1 MTEIFDR
8 YAKFYDSL
16 YAEKDYAEECA
27 YVLSLLQ
34 DSEIKTALDFGCGTG
49 KFTEQFAA
57 KGFCV
62 DGIDIS
68 AKMIEIAQERLVLEP
83 HLASLEI
90 TYEAADVRTFTPKK
104 QYDLVYSLFHVINY
118 MTSDDD
124 LRDFFSSAARAMRK
138 DGLLLFDFWYGPGV
152 EADSP
157 TERKKMVDWN
167 GETLGRTAKPRLI
180 PEKNLVMVEY
190 QIETAKEV
198 FSELHTMRYLFD
210 PDIDLFSA
218 PYFATESILGWRED
232 TAPTS
237 DNWNAVAI
245 LRKT

>member
-1 MTEIFDR
+1 VTEIFDR

-27 YVLSLLQ
+27 YVLSLLH

-68 AKMIEIAQERLVLEP
+68 AKMIEIAQERLMLDSQ
-83 HLASLEI
+83 LASLEI
-90 TYEAADVRTFTPKK
+90 AYETADVRTFAPKK

-124 LRDFFSSAARAMRK
+124 VQKFFSSAASALRK
-138 DGLLLFDFWYGPGV
+138 DGLLIFDFWYGPGV

-167 GETLGRTAKPRLI
+167 GETLGRTAKPRLF

-210 PDIDLFSA
+210 ADIDLFSA
-218 PYFATESILGWRED
+218 PYFVTESILGWRED

-245 LRKT
+245 LRRT

>member
-16 YAEKDYAEECA
+16 YVEKDYAEECA
-27 YVLSLLQ
+27 YVLSLLG
-34 DSEIKTALDFGCGTG
+34 DSEIKLALDLGCGTG
-49 KFTEQFAA
+49 KFTEQFAV

-62 DGIDIS
+62 DGVDIS
-68 AKMIEIAQERLVLEP
+68 AKMIEIAKERLILDP
-83 HLASLEI
+83 QLASLEI
-90 TYEAADVRTFTPKK
+90 AYETADVRMFAPKS

-124 LRDFFSSAARAMRK
+124 LRDFFSSAAKALRK
-138 DGLLLFDFWYGPGV
+138 DGLLIFDFWYGPGV

-157 TERKKMVDWN
+157 MERKKVVDWN
-167 GETLGRTAKPRLI
+167 GEALSRTAKPRVM

-190 QIETAKEV
+190 QIETTKEV
-198 FSELHTMRYLFD
+198 FSELHTMRYLFEA
-210 PDIDLFSA
+210 DIDSFSA

-232 TAPTS
+232 SAPTS
-237 DNWNAVAI
+237 GNWNAVAI
-245 LRKT
+245 LKRI

>member
-16 YAEKDYAEECA
+16 YVEKDYVEECA
-27 YVLSLLQ
+27 YVLSLLG
-34 DSEIKTALDFGCGTG
+34 DSEIKLALDFGCGTG
-49 KFTEQFAA
+49 KFTEQFAV

-62 DGIDIS
+62 DGVDIS
-68 AKMIEIAQERLVLEP
+68 AKMIELAKERSILDSQ
-83 HLASLEI
+83 LASLEI
-90 TYEAADVRTFTPKK
+90 AYETADVRTFTPKK

-124 LRDFFSSAARAMRK
+124 LRAFFGSAAKALRK
-138 DGLLLFDFWYGPGV
+138 DGLLIFDFWYGPGV

-157 TERKKMVDWN
+157 MERKKVVNWN
-167 GETLGRTAKPRLI
+167 GETLSRTAKPRLI

-198 FSELHTMRYLFD
+198 FSELHTMRYLFEA
-210 PDIDLFSA
+210 DIESFSA

-232 TAPTS
+232 AAPTS
-237 DNWNAVAI
+237 SNWNAVAI
-245 LRKT
+245 LKRI

>member
-1 MTEIFDR
+1 MTQIFDR

-16 YAEKDYAEECA
+16 YAEKDYADECA
-27 YVLSLLQ
+27 YVLSLVEDL
-34 DSEIKTALDFGCGTG
+34 EIQSALDLGCGTG

-57 KGFCV
+57 KGFRV
-62 DGIDIS
+62 DGVDLS
-68 AKMIEIAQERLVLEP
+68 AEMIQIAQERLQIMP
-83 HLASLEI
+83 AI
-90 TYEAADVRTFTPKK
+90 TSEKISYSVADVRTFSSEK

-118 MTSDDD
+118 MTSDND
-124 LRDFFSSAARAMRK
+124 LQKFFSSAARALRK
-138 DGLLLFDFWYGPGV
+138 DGLLIFDYWYGPGV
-152 EADSP
+152 EVDSP

-210 PDIDLFSA
+210 ADIDLFSA

-245 LRKT
+245 LRRT

>member
-124 LRDFFSSAARAMRK
+124 LRDFFSSAARALRK
-138 DGLLLFDFWYGPGV
+138 DGLLIFDFWYGPGV

-180 PEKNLVMVEY
+180 PEKNLVLVEY

-210 PDIDLFSA
+210 ADIDLFSA

-237 DNWNAVAI
+237 DNWNAFAI
-245 LRKT
+245 LRRT

>member
-27 YVLSLLQ
+27 YVVSLF
-34 DSEIKTALDFGCGTG
+34 DFAEIQSVLDFGCGTG

-62 DGIDIS
+62 DGVDIS
-68 AKMIEIAQERLVLEP
+68 AKMIELAKERLLLEP
-83 HLASLEI
+83 QLASLEI
-90 TYEAADVRTFTPKK
+90 CYETADVRTFAPKK

-124 LRDFFSSAARAMRK
+124 LRDFFSSAAKALRK
-138 DGLLLFDFWYGPGV
+138 NGLLIFDFWYGPGV

-157 TERKKMVDWN
+157 MERKKVVDWN
-167 GETLGRTAKPRLI
+167 GEALSRTAKPRLI
-180 PEKNLVMVEY
+180 PEKNLVIVEY
-190 QIETAKEV
+190 QIETANEV
-198 FSELHTMRYLFD
+198 FSEWHTMRYLFD
-210 PDIDLFSA
+210 ADIDLFSA
-218 PYFATESILGWRED
+218 PYFATESILGWRKD
-232 TAPTS
+232 TAPTL

-245 LRKT
+245 LRRT

>member
-124 LRDFFSSAARAMRK
+124 LRDFFGSAAKALRK
-138 DGLLLFDFWYGPGV
+138 DGLLIFDFWYGPGV

-210 PDIDLFSA
+210 ADIDLFSA

>member
-16 YAEKDYAEECA
+16 YGEKDYAEECA
-27 YVLSLLQ
+27 YVLSLVG
-34 DSEIKTALDFGCGTG
+34 DSGIQTALDFGCGTG

-57 KGFCV
+57 KGFRV
-62 DGIDIS
+62 DGVDLS
-68 AKMIEIAQERLVLEP
+68 ARMIQVARERLRSMP
-83 HLASLEI
+83 AI
-90 TYEAADVRTFTPKK
+90 TSEKISYSVADVRVFNSEK

-124 LRDFFSSAARAMRK
+124 LQKFFSSAASALRK
-138 DGLLLFDFWYGPGV
+138 DGLLIFDFWYGPGV

-157 TERKKMVDWN
+157 MERKKVVEWN
-167 GETLGRTAKPRLI
+167 GETVIRTAKPKII

-190 QIETAKEV
+190 QIEFAEEI
-198 FSELHTMRYLFD
+198 FSELHNMRYLFD
-210 PDIDLFSA
+210 ADIASFSA
-218 PYFATESILGWRED
+218 QYFATELILGWRAD

-245 LRKT
+245 LKRI

>member
-1 MTEIFDR
+1 VTQIFDR

-27 YVLSLLQ
+27 YVLSLVEDLGIQ
-34 DSEIKTALDFGCGTG
+34 SALDFGCGTG

-57 KGFCV
+57 KGFRV
-62 DGIDIS
+62 DGVDLS
-68 AKMIEIAQERLVLEP
+68 AEMIQIAQERLRGIP
-83 HLASLEI
+83 AI
-90 TYEAADVRTFTPKK
+90 TSEKISYSVADVRAFSSEK

-124 LRDFFSSAARAMRK
+124 LRKFFSSSASALRK
-138 DGLLLFDFWYGPGV
+138 DGLLIFDFWYGPGV

-157 TERKKMVDWN
+157 MERKKVVEWN
-167 GETLGRTAKPRLI
+167 GETVIRTAKPKLI

-190 QIETAKEV
+190 QMEIAEEK
-198 FSELHTMRYLFD
+198 FSELHNMRYLFD
-210 PDIDLFSA
+210 ADIDSFSA
-218 PYFATESILGWRED
+218 PYFTTESILGWRED

-245 LRKT
+245 LKRI